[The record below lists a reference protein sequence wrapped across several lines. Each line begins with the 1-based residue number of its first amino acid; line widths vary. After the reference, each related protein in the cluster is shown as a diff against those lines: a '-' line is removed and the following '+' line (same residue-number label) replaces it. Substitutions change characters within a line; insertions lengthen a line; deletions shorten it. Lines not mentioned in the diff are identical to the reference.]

1 MRENS
6 DGQIALFVRDDKTG
20 RRTFNAEALKVL
32 GVNPTDAYDRGYPL
46 AGVVEI
52 SVEVSSLR
60 TKNKRP
66 RARPESTIAL
76 GRTPTYCLTIS

>member
-1 MRENS
+1 MREKP

-20 RRTFNAEALKVL
+20 RRAFNAEALKIL
-32 GVNPTDAYDRGYPL
+32 GVNPTAAYDRGYPL
-46 AGVVEI
+46 AGLVEI

-66 RARPESTIAL
+66 RARGLSQ
-76 GRTPTYCLTIS
+76 R

>member
-20 RRTFNAEALKVL
+20 RRAFNAEALKVL
-32 GVNPTDAYDRGYPL
+32 GVNPSDAYDRGYPL

-52 SVEVSSLR
+52 SVEVK

-66 RARPESTIAL
+66 RARGLSQ
-76 GRTPTYCLTIS
+76 R